1 LQEFEIIIVGA
12 GPAGLSAG
20 IYVARQNV
28 SCLIISK
35 DLGGQMNLIPRL
47 ENYPGAIMTSGQ
59 ILAKTLE
66 TQYLSFKGEI
76 VYDTI
81 EKIDEFEG
89 GFKIKTTRSEYRSK
103 SVVLAPGKV
112 PNMLGIENESE
123 YFNKGI
129 HYCTKCDAPFYQG
142 RTTASVGVG
151 SYLLESG
158 LLLSRM
164 ASKMYLILKGSRLAG
179 DKDLVAAVV
188 NNKNIEIVTQSSVKA
203 ISGNSVLQ
211 QITIVDS
218 SGAEK
223 ILDVDALFI
232 EMGSK
237 INLDYVKHLV
247 KINTKGEI
255 EIESGGMTS
264 HPAIF
269 AAGDATTIPYKQII
283 VACGDGSNAGLSAF
297 NYLEDKPKSP
307 KGTNWDKAI
316 AYWSKLNSDSGAK
329 FDKEVEI
336 RGDDISPM
344 VTWGTSPQDVI
355 TVTGIVPDPADE
367 KDEDRKASM
376 NRSLNYMGLKP
387 NTKIIDIKIDR
398 IFIGSCTNGR
408 IGDLEM
414 QPK

>member
-1 LQEFEIIIVGA
+1 LQEFEILIVGA

-20 IYVARQNV
+20 MYVARQNV

-35 DLGGQMNLIPRL
+35 DLGGQMNLIPKL
-47 ENYPGAIMTSGQ
+47 ENYPGTIMSSGQ

-76 VYDTI
+76 VYDTV
-81 EKIDEFEG
+81 EKIDESEG
-89 GFKIKTTRSEYRSK
+89 GFKIKTTRSEYK
-103 SVVLAPGKV
+103 AKAIVLTPGKV
-112 PNMLGIENESE
+112 PNMLGVENESE
-123 YFNKGI
+123 YFNKGV

-142 RTTASVGVG
+142 RATASVGVG
-151 SYLLESG
+151 SYLVESG

-164 ASKMYLILKGSRLAG
+164 ASKMYLILKGSKLAG
-179 DKDLVAAVV
+179 DKDLVATLE
-188 NNKNIEIVTQSSVKA
+188 NNKNIEIITQSSVKS
-203 ISGNSVLQ
+203 ISGNSILQ

-223 ILDVDALFI
+223 VLDVDALFI

-297 NYLEDKPKSP
+297 NYLEKLIGKP
-307 KGTNWDKAI
+307 G
-316 AYWSKLNSDSGAK
+316 
-329 FDKEVEI
+329 V
-336 RGDDISPM
+336 R
-344 VTWGTSPQDVI
+344 
-355 TVTGIVPDPADE
+355 ADC
-367 KDEDRKASM
+367 KKQ
-376 NRSLNYMGLKP
+376 
-387 NTKIIDIKIDR
+387 
-398 IFIGSCTNGR
+398 IGG
-408 IGDLEM
+408 
-414 QPK
+414 QVFHY

>member
-28 SCLIISK
+28 SCLVISK

-47 ENYPGAIMTSGQ
+47 ENYPGAIMSSGP

-76 VYDTI
+76 VYDTV
-81 EKIDEFEG
+81 EKIDELEG
-89 GFKIKTTRSEYRSK
+89 GFKIKTTRSEYK
-103 SVVLAPGKV
+103 AKAIVLAPGKV
-112 PNMLGIENESE
+112 PNMLGLENESQ

-164 ASKMYLILKGSRLAG
+164 ASKMYLILRGSKLAG
-179 DKDLVAAVV
+179 DKDLIATLE

-211 QITIVDS
+211 QITLVDS

-247 KINTKGEI
+247 KINTKGEV

-297 NYLEDKPKSP
+297 NYLEKLKGKP
-307 KGTNWDKAI
+307 G
-316 AYWSKLNSDSGAK
+316 
-329 FDKEVEI
+329 I
-336 RGDDISPM
+336 R
-344 VTWGTSPQDVI
+344 
-355 TVTGIVPDPADE
+355 ADW
-367 KDEDRKASM
+367 KKQ
-376 NRSLNYMGLKP
+376 
-387 NTKIIDIKIDR
+387 
-398 IFIGSCTNGR
+398 IGG
-408 IGDLEM
+408 
-414 QPK
+414 QVFHY

>member
-1 LQEFEIIIVGA
+1 MQEFEIVIVGA

-20 IYVARQNV
+20 IYIARQNV

-81 EKIDEFEG
+81 EKIDESEG
-89 GFKIKTTRSEYRSK
+89 GFKIKTTRSEYAAK

-112 PNMLGIENESE
+112 PNMLGLENESD

-151 SYLLESG
+151 NYLLESG
-158 LLLSRM
+158 MLLSRM
-164 ASKMYLILKGSRLAG
+164 ASKMYLILKGAKLAG
-179 DKDLVAAVV
+179 DKDLVAAIE

-223 ILDVDALFI
+223 VLDVDALFI

-297 NYLEDKPKSP
+297 NYLEKLKGKP
-307 KGTNWDKAI
+307 G
-316 AYWSKLNSDSGAK
+316 
-329 FDKEVEI
+329 V
-336 RGDDISPM
+336 R
-344 VTWGTSPQDVI
+344 
-355 TVTGIVPDPADE
+355 ADW
-367 KDEDRKASM
+367 KKQ
-376 NRSLNYMGLKP
+376 
-387 NTKIIDIKIDR
+387 
-398 IFIGSCTNGR
+398 IGG
-408 IGDLEM
+408 
-414 QPK
+414 QVFHY

>member
-1 LQEFEIIIVGA
+1 LQEFEIVIVGA

-28 SCLIISK
+28 SCLIVSK

-81 EKIDEFEG
+81 EKIDESEG
-89 GFKIKTTRSEYRSK
+89 GFKIKTTRSEYAAK

-112 PNMLGIENESE
+112 PNMLGLENESE

-142 RTTASVGVG
+142 RVTASVGVG
-151 SYLLESG
+151 NYLLESG

-164 ASKMYLILKGSRLAG
+164 ASKMYLILRGGKLAG
-179 DKDLVAAVV
+179 DKDLVAAIE

-223 ILDVDALFI
+223 VLDVDALFI

-297 NYLEDKPKSP
+297 NYLEKLKGKP
-307 KGTNWDKAI
+307 G
-316 AYWSKLNSDSGAK
+316 
-329 FDKEVEI
+329 V
-336 RGDDISPM
+336 R
-344 VTWGTSPQDVI
+344 
-355 TVTGIVPDPADE
+355 ADW
-367 KDEDRKASM
+367 KKQ
-376 NRSLNYMGLKP
+376 
-387 NTKIIDIKIDR
+387 
-398 IFIGSCTNGR
+398 IGG
-408 IGDLEM
+408 
-414 QPK
+414 QVFHY

>member
-1 LQEFEIIIVGA
+1 MQEFEIVIVGA

-28 SCLIISK
+28 SCLIVSK

-76 VYDTI
+76 IYDTI

-89 GFKIKTTRSEYRSK
+89 GFKIKTTRSEYAAK

-112 PNMLGIENESE
+112 PNMLGLENESE

-142 RTTASVGVG
+142 RVTASVGVG
-151 SYLLESG
+151 NYLLESG

-164 ASKMYLILKGSRLAG
+164 ASKMYLILRGGKLAG
-179 DKDLVAAVV
+179 DKDLVAAIE

-223 ILDVDALFI
+223 VLDVDALFI

-237 INLDYVKHLV
+237 INLDYVKHLA

-297 NYLEDKPKSP
+297 NYLEKLKGKP
-307 KGTNWDKAI
+307 G
-316 AYWSKLNSDSGAK
+316 
-329 FDKEVEI
+329 V
-336 RGDDISPM
+336 R
-344 VTWGTSPQDVI
+344 
-355 TVTGIVPDPADE
+355 ADW
-367 KDEDRKASM
+367 KKQ
-376 NRSLNYMGLKP
+376 
-387 NTKIIDIKIDR
+387 
-398 IFIGSCTNGR
+398 IGG
-408 IGDLEM
+408 
-414 QPK
+414 QVFHY

>member
-1 LQEFEIIIVGA
+1 LKEFEIIIVGA
-12 GPAGLSAG
+12 GPAGLTAG
-20 IYVARQNV
+20 IYVARQNI

-76 VYDTI
+76 VYDTV

-89 GFKIKTTRSEYRSK
+89 GFKIKTTRTEYRAK

-112 PNMLGIENESE
+112 PNMLGLENESD

-151 SYLLESG
+151 NYLLESG

-164 ASKMYLILKGSRLAG
+164 ASKMYLILKGARLAG
-179 DKDLVAAVV
+179 DKDLVAAIE

-218 SGAEK
+218 SGSEK
-223 ILDVDALFI
+223 VLDVDALFI

-297 NYLEDKPKSP
+297 NYLEKLKGKP
-307 KGTNWDKAI
+307 G
-316 AYWSKLNSDSGAK
+316 
-329 FDKEVEI
+329 V
-336 RGDDISPM
+336 R
-344 VTWGTSPQDVI
+344 
-355 TVTGIVPDPADE
+355 ADW
-367 KDEDRKASM
+367 KKQ
-376 NRSLNYMGLKP
+376 
-387 NTKIIDIKIDR
+387 
-398 IFIGSCTNGR
+398 IGG
-408 IGDLEM
+408 
-414 QPK
+414 QVFHY

>member
-1 LQEFEIIIVGA
+1 MQEFEIIIVGA

-28 SCLIISK
+28 SCLVISK

-47 ENYPGAIMTSGQ
+47 ENYPGAIMSSGP

-76 VYDTI
+76 VYDSV
-81 EKIDEFEG
+81 EKIDESEG
-89 GFKIKTTRSEYRSK
+89 GFKIKTTRSEYK
-103 SVVLAPGKV
+103 AKAIVLAPGKV
-112 PNMLGIENESE
+112 PNMLGLENESQ

-164 ASKMYLILKGSRLAG
+164 ASKMYLILRGSKLAG
-179 DKDLVAAVV
+179 DKDLIATIE

-211 QITIVDS
+211 QITLVDS

-297 NYLEDKPKSP
+297 NYIEKLKGKP
-307 KGTNWDKAI
+307 G
-316 AYWSKLNSDSGAK
+316 L
-329 FDKEVEI
+329 
-336 RGDDISPM
+336 R
-344 VTWGTSPQDVI
+344 
-355 TVTGIVPDPADE
+355 ADW
-367 KDEDRKASM
+367 KKQ
-376 NRSLNYMGLKP
+376 
-387 NTKIIDIKIDR
+387 
-398 IFIGSCTNGR
+398 IGG
-408 IGDLEM
+408 
-414 QPK
+414 QVFHY

>member
-20 IYVARQNV
+20 IYIARQNV
-28 SCLIISK
+28 SCLVISK

-47 ENYPGAIMTSGQ
+47 ENYPGTIMSSGP

-76 VYDTI
+76 VYDTV
-81 EKIDEFEG
+81 EKIDESED
-89 GFKIKTTRSEYRSK
+89 GFKIKTTRSEYRAK
-103 SVVLAPGKV
+103 AIVLAPGKV
-112 PNMLGIENESE
+112 PNMLGLENESQ
-123 YFNKGI
+123 YYNKGI

-142 RTTASVGVG
+142 KTTASIGVG
-151 SYLLESG
+151 TYLVESG

-164 ASKMYLILKGSRLAG
+164 ASKMYLILKGSKLAG
-179 DKDLVAAVV
+179 DKDLVAALE
-188 NNKNIEIVTQSSVKA
+188 NNKNIEIVPQSTVKS
-203 ISGNSVLQ
+203 ISGNSMLQ
-211 QITIVDS
+211 QITIADS

-223 ILDVDALFI
+223 VLDVDALFI

-237 INLDYVKHLV
+237 ISLDFVKHLV

-297 NYLEDKPKSP
+297 NYIEKLKGKP
-307 KGTNWDKAI
+307 G
-316 AYWSKLNSDSGAK
+316 
-329 FDKEVEI
+329 I
-336 RGDDISPM
+336 R
-344 VTWGTSPQDVI
+344 
-355 TVTGIVPDPADE
+355 ADW
-367 KDEDRKASM
+367 KKQ
-376 NRSLNYMGLKP
+376 
-387 NTKIIDIKIDR
+387 
-398 IFIGSCTNGR
+398 
-408 IGDLEM
+408 IGD
-414 QPK
+414 QVFHY

>member
-1 LQEFEIIIVGA
+1 LQEFEIVIVGA

-20 IYVARQNV
+20 MYVARQNV

-35 DLGGQMNLIPRL
+35 DLGGQMNLIPKL
-47 ENYPGAIMTSGQ
+47 ENYPGTIMSSGQ

-76 VYDTI
+76 VYDTV
-81 EKIDEFEG
+81 EKIDEFED
-89 GFKIKTTRSEYRSK
+89 GFKIKTTRSEYKSK
-103 SVVLAPGKV
+103 AIVLAPGKV
-112 PNMLGIENESE
+112 PNMLGVENESE

-142 RTTASVGVG
+142 RTTASIGVG
-151 SYLLESG
+151 SYLVESG

-164 ASKMYLILKGSRLAG
+164 ASKIYLILKGSKLAG
-179 DKDLVAAVV
+179 DKDLVATLE
-188 NNKNIEIVTQSSVKA
+188 NNKNIEIITRSSVKS
-203 ISGNSVLQ
+203 ISGNSTLQ
-211 QITIVDS
+211 QIIIVDS

-223 ILDVDALFI
+223 VLDVDALFI

-297 NYLEDKPKSP
+297 NYLEKLKGKP
-307 KGTNWDKAI
+307 G
-316 AYWSKLNSDSGAK
+316 
-329 FDKEVEI
+329 I
-336 RGDDISPM
+336 R
-344 VTWGTSPQDVI
+344 
-355 TVTGIVPDPADE
+355 ADW
-367 KDEDRKASM
+367 KKQ
-376 NRSLNYMGLKP
+376 
-387 NTKIIDIKIDR
+387 
-398 IFIGSCTNGR
+398 IGG
-408 IGDLEM
+408 
-414 QPK
+414 QVFHY

>member
-1 LQEFEIIIVGA
+1 
-12 GPAGLSAG
+12 AGLSAG

-81 EKIDEFEG
+81 EKIDESEG
-89 GFKIKTTRSEYRSK
+89 GFKIKTTRSEYAAK

-112 PNMLGIENESE
+112 PNMLGLENESD

-142 RTTASVGVG
+142 RITASVGVG
-151 SYLLESG
+151 NYLLESG

-164 ASKMYLILKGSRLAG
+164 ASKMYLILRGAKLAG
-179 DKDLVAAVV
+179 DKDLVAAIE

-223 ILDVDALFI
+223 VLDVDALFI

-297 NYLEDKPKSP
+297 NYLEKLKGKP
-307 KGTNWDKAI
+307 G
-316 AYWSKLNSDSGAK
+316 
-329 FDKEVEI
+329 V
-336 RGDDISPM
+336 R
-344 VTWGTSPQDVI
+344 
-355 TVTGIVPDPADE
+355 ADW
-367 KDEDRKASM
+367 KKQ
-376 NRSLNYMGLKP
+376 
-387 NTKIIDIKIDR
+387 
-398 IFIGSCTNGR
+398 IGG
-408 IGDLEM
+408 
-414 QPK
+414 QVFHY

>member
-1 LQEFEIIIVGA
+1 MQEEFEIVIVGA

-47 ENYPGAIMTSGQ
+47 ENYPGTIMSSGP

-76 VYDTI
+76 IYDTV
-81 EKIDEFEG
+81 EKIDESED
-89 GFKIKTTRSEYRSK
+89 GFKIKTNRSEYKSK
-103 SVVLAPGKV
+103 AIVLAPGKV
-112 PNMLGIENESE
+112 PNMLGLENESQ
-123 YFNKGI
+123 YYNKGI

-142 RTTASVGVG
+142 KITASVGVG
-151 SYLLESG
+151 SYLVESG

-164 ASKMYLILKGSRLAG
+164 ASKMYLILKGSKLAG
-179 DKDLVAAVV
+179 DKDLIAAIE

-203 ISGNSVLQ
+203 ISGISVLQ
-211 QITIVDS
+211 QITLVDS

-223 ILDVDALFI
+223 VLDVDALFI
-232 EMGSK
+232 EMGSN

-297 NYLEDKPKSP
+297 NYLEKLKGKP
-307 KGTNWDKAI
+307 G
-316 AYWSKLNSDSGAK
+316 
-329 FDKEVEI
+329 V
-336 RGDDISPM
+336 R
-344 VTWGTSPQDVI
+344 
-355 TVTGIVPDPADE
+355 ADW
-367 KDEDRKASM
+367 KKQ
-376 NRSLNYMGLKP
+376 
-387 NTKIIDIKIDR
+387 
-398 IFIGSCTNGR
+398 IGG
-408 IGDLEM
+408 
-414 QPK
+414 QVFHY

>member
-1 LQEFEIIIVGA
+1 LKEFEIVIVGA
-12 GPAGLSAG
+12 GPAGLTAG
-20 IYVARQNV
+20 IYIARQNI

-76 VYDTI
+76 VYDTV

-103 SVVLAPGKV
+103 SIVLAPGKV
-112 PNMLGIENESE
+112 PNMLGLENESD

-164 ASKMYLILKGSRLAG
+164 ASKMYLILKGSKLAG
-179 DKDLVAAVV
+179 DKDLVAAIE
-188 NNKNIEIVTQSSVKA
+188 NNKNIEIVTQSSVKS

-223 ILDVDALFI
+223 VLDVDALFI

-255 EIESGGMTS
+255 EIESGGGTS

-297 NYLEDKPKSP
+297 NYLEKLKGKP
-307 KGTNWDKAI
+307 G
-316 AYWSKLNSDSGAK
+316 
-329 FDKEVEI
+329 V
-336 RGDDISPM
+336 R
-344 VTWGTSPQDVI
+344 
-355 TVTGIVPDPADE
+355 ADW
-367 KDEDRKASM
+367 KKQ
-376 NRSLNYMGLKP
+376 
-387 NTKIIDIKIDR
+387 
-398 IFIGSCTNGR
+398 
-408 IGDLEM
+408 IGD
-414 QPK
+414 QVFHY

>member
-1 LQEFEIIIVGA
+1 MQEFEIIIVGA

-47 ENYPGAIMTSGQ
+47 ENYPGAIMSSGQ

-76 VYDTI
+76 IYDTV
-81 EKIDEFEG
+81 EKIDESEG
-89 GFKIKTTRSEYRSK
+89 GFKIKTTRSEYVAK
-103 SVVLAPGKV
+103 AIVLAPGKV
-112 PNMLGIENESE
+112 PNMLGLENESE

-142 RTTASVGVG
+142 RITASVGVG
-151 SYLLESG
+151 NYLLESG
-158 LLLSRM
+158 MLLSRM
-164 ASKMYLILKGSRLAG
+164 ASKMYLILRGAKLAG
-179 DKDLVAAVV
+179 DKDLVAAIE

-211 QITIVDS
+211 HITIVDS
-218 SGAEK
+218 SGTEK
-223 ILDVDALFI
+223 VLDVDALFI

-297 NYLEDKPKSP
+297 NYLEKLKGKP
-307 KGTNWDKAI
+307 G
-316 AYWSKLNSDSGAK
+316 
-329 FDKEVEI
+329 V
-336 RGDDISPM
+336 R
-344 VTWGTSPQDVI
+344 
-355 TVTGIVPDPADE
+355 ADW
-367 KDEDRKASM
+367 KKQ
-376 NRSLNYMGLKP
+376 
-387 NTKIIDIKIDR
+387 
-398 IFIGSCTNGR
+398 IGG
-408 IGDLEM
+408 
-414 QPK
+414 QVFHY

>member
-1 LQEFEIIIVGA
+1 MQEFEIVIVGA

-20 IYVARQNV
+20 MYVARQNV
-28 SCLIISK
+28 SCLVISK
-35 DLGGQMNLIPRL
+35 DLGGQMNLIPKL
-47 ENYPGAIMTSGQ
+47 ENYPGTIMSSGQ

-76 VYDTI
+76 VYDTV
-81 EKIDEFEG
+81 EKIDESEG
-89 GFKIKTTRSEYRSK
+89 GFKIKTTRSEYK
-103 SVVLAPGKV
+103 AKAIVLAPGKV
-112 PNMLGIENESE
+112 PNMLGVENESE

-151 SYLLESG
+151 SYLVESG

-164 ASKMYLILKGSRLAG
+164 ASKMYLILRGSKLGG
-179 DKDLVAAVV
+179 DKDLISTLE
-188 NNKNIEIVTQSSVKA
+188 NNKNIEIITQSSVKS
-203 ISGNSVLQ
+203 ISGNSTLQ

-223 ILDVDALFI
+223 VLDVDALFI
-232 EMGSK
+232 ELGSK

-297 NYLEDKPKSP
+297 NYLEKLKGKP
-307 KGTNWDKAI
+307 G
-316 AYWSKLNSDSGAK
+316 
-329 FDKEVEI
+329 I
-336 RGDDISPM
+336 R
-344 VTWGTSPQDVI
+344 
-355 TVTGIVPDPADE
+355 ADW
-367 KDEDRKASM
+367 KKQ
-376 NRSLNYMGLKP
+376 
-387 NTKIIDIKIDR
+387 
-398 IFIGSCTNGR
+398 IGN
-408 IGDLEM
+408 
-414 QPK
+414 QVFHY

>member
-1 LQEFEIIIVGA
+1 MKEFEIIIVGA
-12 GPAGLSAG
+12 GPAGLTAG

-76 VYDTI
+76 VYDTV

-112 PNMLGIENESE
+112 PNMLGLENESE

-142 RTTASVGVG
+142 RITASVGVG
-151 SYLLESG
+151 NYLLESG

-164 ASKMYLILKGSRLAG
+164 ASKMYLILRGAKLAG
-179 DKDLVAAVV
+179 DKDLVAAIE

-223 ILDVDALFI
+223 VLDVDALFI

-297 NYLEDKPKSP
+297 NYLEKLKGKP
-307 KGTNWDKAI
+307 G
-316 AYWSKLNSDSGAK
+316 
-329 FDKEVEI
+329 V
-336 RGDDISPM
+336 R
-344 VTWGTSPQDVI
+344 
-355 TVTGIVPDPADE
+355 ADW
-367 KDEDRKASM
+367 KKQ
-376 NRSLNYMGLKP
+376 
-387 NTKIIDIKIDR
+387 
-398 IFIGSCTNGR
+398 IGG
-408 IGDLEM
+408 
-414 QPK
+414 QVFHY

>member
-20 IYVARQNV
+20 MYVARQNV
-28 SCLIISK
+28 SCLVISK
-35 DLGGQMNLIPRL
+35 DLGGQMNLIPKL
-47 ENYPGAIMTSGQ
+47 ENYPGTIMSSGQ

-76 VYDTI
+76 VYDTV
-81 EKIDEFEG
+81 EKIDESED
-89 GFKIKTTRSEYRSK
+89 GFKIKTTRSEYK
-103 SVVLAPGKV
+103 AKAIVLAPGKV
-112 PNMLGIENESE
+112 PNMLGVENESE

-142 RTTASVGVG
+142 RITASVGVG
-151 SYLLESG
+151 NYLLESG

-164 ASKMYLILKGSRLAG
+164 ASKMYLILRGGKLAG
-179 DKDLVAAVV
+179 DKDLVAAIE

-211 QITIVDS
+211 QITIADS

-223 ILDVDALFI
+223 VLDVDALFI

-255 EIESGGMTS
+255 ELESGGMTS

-269 AAGDATTIPYKQII
+269 AAGDAPTIPYKQII
-283 VACGDGSNAGLSAF
+283 VA
-297 NYLEDKPKSP
+297 
-307 KGTNWDKAI
+307 
-316 AYWSKLNSDSGAK
+316 
-329 FDKEVEI
+329 
-336 RGDDISPM
+336 
-344 VTWGTSPQDVI
+344 
-355 TVTGIVPDPADE
+355 
-367 KDEDRKASM
+367 
-376 NRSLNYMGLKP
+376 
-387 NTKIIDIKIDR
+387 
-398 IFIGSCTNGR
+398 
-408 IGDLEM
+408 
-414 QPK
+414 

>member
-1 LQEFEIIIVGA
+1 MQEFEIVIVGA
-12 GPAGLSAG
+12 GPAGLTAG

-47 ENYPGAIMTSGQ
+47 ENYPGAIMSSGQ

-66 TQYLSFKGEI
+66 TQYLSFKGEM
-76 VYDTI
+76 VYDTV
-81 EKIDEFEG
+81 EKIDESEG
-89 GFKIKTTRSEYRSK
+89 GFKIKTTRSEYAAK

-112 PNMLGIENESE
+112 PNMLGLENESD

-151 SYLLESG
+151 NYLLESG

-164 ASKMYLILKGSRLAG
+164 ASKMYLILRGTKLAG
-179 DKDLVAAVV
+179 DKDLVTAIE
-188 NNKNIEIVTQSSVKA
+188 NNKNIEIITQSSVKA

-223 ILDVDALFI
+223 VLDVDALFI

-297 NYLEDKPKSP
+297 NYLEKLKGKP
-307 KGTNWDKAI
+307 G
-316 AYWSKLNSDSGAK
+316 
-329 FDKEVEI
+329 V
-336 RGDDISPM
+336 R
-344 VTWGTSPQDVI
+344 
-355 TVTGIVPDPADE
+355 ADW
-367 KDEDRKASM
+367 KKQ
-376 NRSLNYMGLKP
+376 
-387 NTKIIDIKIDR
+387 
-398 IFIGSCTNGR
+398 IGG
-408 IGDLEM
+408 
-414 QPK
+414 QVFHY

>member
-1 LQEFEIIIVGA
+1 LQEFEIVIVGA

-66 TQYLSFKGEI
+66 TQYMSFKGEI

-81 EKIDEFEG
+81 EKIDESEG

-112 PNMLGIENESE
+112 PNMLGLENESQ

-142 RTTASVGVG
+142 RITASVGVG
-151 SYLLESG
+151 NYLLESG
-158 LLLSRM
+158 MLLSRM
-164 ASKMYLILKGSRLAG
+164 ASKMYLILKGARLAG
-179 DKDLVAAVV
+179 DKDLVAAIE

-211 QITIVDS
+211 LITIVDS

-269 AAGDATTIPYKQII
+269 AAGDATTIPYIQII

-297 NYLEDKPKSP
+297 NYLEKLKGKP
-307 KGTNWDKAI
+307 G
-316 AYWSKLNSDSGAK
+316 
-329 FDKEVEI
+329 V
-336 RGDDISPM
+336 R
-344 VTWGTSPQDVI
+344 
-355 TVTGIVPDPADE
+355 ADW
-367 KDEDRKASM
+367 
-376 NRSLNYMGLKP
+376 
-387 NTKIIDIKIDR
+387 
-398 IFIGSCTNGR
+398 
-408 IGDLEM
+408 
-414 QPK
+414 

>member
-1 LQEFEIIIVGA
+1 LQEFEIVIVGA

-20 IYVARQNV
+20 MYVARQNV

-35 DLGGQMNLIPRL
+35 DLGGQMNLIPKL
-47 ENYPGAIMTSGQ
+47 ENYPGTIMSSGQ

-76 VYDTI
+76 VYDTV
-81 EKIDEFEG
+81 EKIDESED
-89 GFKIKTTRSEYRSK
+89 GFKIKTTRSEYK
-103 SVVLAPGKV
+103 AKAIVLAPGKV
-112 PNMLGIENESE
+112 PNMLGVENESE
-123 YFNKGI
+123 YFNKGV

-151 SYLLESG
+151 SYLVESG

-164 ASKMYLILKGSRLAG
+164 ASKMYLILKGSKLAG
-179 DKDLVAAVV
+179 DKDLVATLE
-188 NNKNIEIVTQSSVKA
+188 NNKNIEIITQSSVKS
-203 ISGNSVLQ
+203 ISGNSALQ

-223 ILDVDALFI
+223 VLDVDALFI
-232 EMGSK
+232 ELGSK

-264 HPAIF
+264 NPAIF

-297 NYLEDKPKSP
+297 NYLEKLKGKP
-307 KGTNWDKAI
+307 G
-316 AYWSKLNSDSGAK
+316 
-329 FDKEVEI
+329 I
-336 RGDDISPM
+336 R
-344 VTWGTSPQDVI
+344 
-355 TVTGIVPDPADE
+355 ADW
-367 KDEDRKASM
+367 KKQ
-376 NRSLNYMGLKP
+376 
-387 NTKIIDIKIDR
+387 
-398 IFIGSCTNGR
+398 IGG
-408 IGDLEM
+408 
-414 QPK
+414 QVFHY

>member
-1 LQEFEIIIVGA
+1 LQEFEIVIVGA
-12 GPAGLSAG
+12 GPAGLTAG

-81 EKIDEFEG
+81 EKIDESEG
-89 GFKIKTTRSEYRSK
+89 GFKIKTTRSEYAAK

-112 PNMLGIENESE
+112 PNMLGLENESE

-151 SYLLESG
+151 NYLLESG

-164 ASKMYLILKGSRLAG
+164 ASKMYLILRGAKLAG
-179 DKDLVAAVV
+179 DKDLVAAIE

-223 ILDVDALFI
+223 VLDVDALFI

-297 NYLEDKPKSP
+297 NYLEKLKGKP
-307 KGTNWDKAI
+307 G
-316 AYWSKLNSDSGAK
+316 
-329 FDKEVEI
+329 I
-336 RGDDISPM
+336 R
-344 VTWGTSPQDVI
+344 
-355 TVTGIVPDPADE
+355 ADW
-367 KDEDRKASM
+367 KKQ
-376 NRSLNYMGLKP
+376 
-387 NTKIIDIKIDR
+387 
-398 IFIGSCTNGR
+398 IGG
-408 IGDLEM
+408 
-414 QPK
+414 QVFHY

>member
-1 LQEFEIIIVGA
+1 MQEFEIVIVGA

-20 IYVARQNV
+20 MYVARQNV
-28 SCLIISK
+28 SCLVISK
-35 DLGGQMNLIPRL
+35 DLGGQMNLIPKL
-47 ENYPGAIMTSGQ
+47 ENYPGTIMSSGQ

-76 VYDTI
+76 VYDTV
-81 EKIDEFEG
+81 EKIDESEG
-89 GFKIKTTRSEYRSK
+89 GFKIKTTRSEYK
-103 SVVLAPGKV
+103 AKAIVLAPGKV
-112 PNMLGIENESE
+112 PNMLGVENESE

-142 RTTASVGVG
+142 RITASVGVG
-151 SYLLESG
+151 SYLVESG

-164 ASKMYLILKGSRLAG
+164 ASKMYLILKGSKLAG
-179 DKDLVAAVV
+179 DKDLITTLE
-188 NNKNIEIVTQSSVKA
+188 NNKNIEIITQSSVKS
-203 ISGNSVLQ
+203 ISGNSALQ

-223 ILDVDALFI
+223 VLDVDALFI
-232 EMGSK
+232 ELGSK

-297 NYLEDKPKSP
+297 NYLEKLKGKP
-307 KGTNWDKAI
+307 G
-316 AYWSKLNSDSGAK
+316 
-329 FDKEVEI
+329 I
-336 RGDDISPM
+336 R
-344 VTWGTSPQDVI
+344 
-355 TVTGIVPDPADE
+355 ADW
-367 KDEDRKASM
+367 KKQ
-376 NRSLNYMGLKP
+376 
-387 NTKIIDIKIDR
+387 
-398 IFIGSCTNGR
+398 IGN
-408 IGDLEM
+408 
-414 QPK
+414 QVFHY

>member
-1 LQEFEIIIVGA
+1 MQEFEIIIVGA

-28 SCLIISK
+28 SCLVISK

-47 ENYPGAIMTSGQ
+47 ENYPGAIMSSGP

-76 VYDTI
+76 VYDSV
-81 EKIDEFEG
+81 EKIDELEG
-89 GFKIKTTRSEYRSK
+89 GFKIKTTRSEYK
-103 SVVLAPGKV
+103 AKAIVLAPGKV
-112 PNMLGIENESE
+112 PNMLGLENESQ

-164 ASKMYLILKGSRLAG
+164 ASKMYLILRGSKLAG
-179 DKDLVAAVV
+179 DKDLIATIE

-297 NYLEDKPKSP
+297 NYIEKLKGKP
-307 KGTNWDKAI
+307 G
-316 AYWSKLNSDSGAK
+316 L
-329 FDKEVEI
+329 
-336 RGDDISPM
+336 R
-344 VTWGTSPQDVI
+344 
-355 TVTGIVPDPADE
+355 ADW
-367 KDEDRKASM
+367 KKQ
-376 NRSLNYMGLKP
+376 
-387 NTKIIDIKIDR
+387 
-398 IFIGSCTNGR
+398 IGG
-408 IGDLEM
+408 
-414 QPK
+414 QVFHY